1 MIRMIFKILEK
12 KKRKRVKKLY
22 NFLKLSKAD
31 NPHLKIMTPVAPP
44 FMEYFASLKSALYDN
59 FLMFES
65 DL

>member
-1 MIRMIFKILEK
+1 MIFKILEK
-12 KKRKRVKKLY
+12 KKRKRVKKPY